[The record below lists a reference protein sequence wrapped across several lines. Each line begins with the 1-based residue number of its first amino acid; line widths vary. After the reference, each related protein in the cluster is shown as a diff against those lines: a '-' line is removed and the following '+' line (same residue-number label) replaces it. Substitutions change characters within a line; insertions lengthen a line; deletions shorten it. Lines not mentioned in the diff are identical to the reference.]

1 MCGIAGIWSK
11 NSHNEELVRQ
21 MMDSIKHRGPDGE
34 GLFSPEENLTFGHVR
49 LAIID
54 IKQGHQPMQTSNEEY
69 TIVFNGE
76 IYNYI
81 ELRKALSQK
90 GISLQTNSDTEV
102 LLHMYQVYG
111 EKMLQQLNGM
121 FAFAIY
127 SRKDNS
133 VFIARDHFGIKPLY
147 YFENDS
153 IFAFASEI
161 KALLKI
167 PEIKSE
173 IDEQSLN
180 EYLTFQFVL
189 KKHTLFKNILKLE
202 PGTFLKLRKGKVI
215 IKKRYWNIDFTV
227 KDVKS
232 EEQYAEELI
241 ALLETSMRLQMRSDV
256 PVGAYLSGGLD
267 SSAVTMLAS
276 KISSKPLSTF
286 TGAFAESKDFD
297 ETEFAKIVANAAN
310 AKQHTTYPKHTD
322 FIEHFEK
329 IVYMMDEPAAGPGV
343 FPQFMVSKLASSHVK
358 VVLGGQAGDEIF
370 GGYARYA
377 VAYLEQC
384 LKGAIFET
392 QEEGQHIVTLSS
404 IINNLPVLKQYVP
417 LLKKQF
423 KSGLFESMDR
433 RYFQLIDRSPN
444 LKNIYSKEL
453 LKSRNE
459 NSIFDKFSQIFN
471 RPDTHSYF
479 NKMTHFDMETLLPS
493 LLHVEDRA
501 SMAFSIESRVP
512 LLDKNIVELAAKIPS
527 PMKFAGGKTKYML
540 IKALENIVPKS
551 IIQRKDKMGFPVPL
565 TQWFSGPLKD
575 YCMDLLT
582 DQTARN
588 RGLLKTETIEKQINN
603 EGKFS
608 REIWGA
614 LNLEV
619 WHRKFID

>member
-11 NSHNEELVRQ
+11 NAHNQELVRQ

-34 GLFSPEENLTFGHVR
+34 GLLSPAENLTLGHVR
-49 LAIID
+49 LSIID
-54 IKQGHQPMQTSNEEY
+54 LKQGHQPMQTSNKDY

-81 ELRKALSQK
+81 ELQKVLSKA

-102 LLHMYQVYG
+102 LLYMYQIYG
-111 EKMLQQLNGM
+111 EKMLQKLNGM

-127 SRKDNS
+127 DKKKDI
-133 VFIARDHFGIKPLY
+133 VFAARDHFGIKPFY
-147 YFENDS
+147 YFEKDG
-153 IFAFASEI
+153 IFAFSSEI
-161 KALLKI
+161 KALFKV
-167 PEIKSE
+167 PEIKTQV
-173 IDEQSLN
+173 DEKSLN

-189 KKHTLFKNILKLE
+189 KKHTLFKNIFKLE
-202 PGTFLKLRKGKVI
+202 PGTFLMIRKGEI
-215 IKKRYWNIDFTV
+215 IEKKRYWKIDFTV
-227 KDVKS
+227 KEAKS
-232 EEQYAEELI
+232 EEQYSEELL
-241 ALLETSMRLQMRSDV
+241 ALLQRSMSLQMRSDV

-276 KISSKPLSTF
+276 NNTSEPLNTF

-297 ETEFAKIVANAAN
+297 ETEFAKIAAKASNAN
-310 AKQHTTYPKHTD
+310 QYITYPKYAD
-322 FIEHFEK
+322 FIDYFEK

-343 FPQFMVSKLASSHVK
+343 FPQFMVSKLASEHVK
-358 VVLGGQAGDEIF
+358 VVLGGQGGDEIF

-392 QEEGQHIVTLSS
+392 QEKGQHIVTLNS
-404 IINNLPVLKQYVP
+404 IIKNLPLLKQYIP

-423 KSGLFESMDR
+423 SSGLFEPMDR

-444 LKNIYSKEL
+444 LKNIYREEL
-453 LKSRNE
+453 LKSRDE
-459 NSIFDKFSQIFN
+459 NALFNKFSQIFN
-471 RPDTHSYF
+471 RADTLSYF

-501 SMAFSIESRVP
+501 SMAFSLESRVP

-540 IKALENIVPKS
+540 IKALEDIVPKK

-565 TQWFSGPLKD
+565 NQWISGPLKD

-588 RGLLKTETIEKQINN
+588 RGLLKTEAIENQINN

-608 REIWGA
+608 RELWGA

>member
-1 MCGIAGIWSK
+1 
-11 NSHNEELVRQ
+11 
-21 MMDSIKHRGPDGE
+21 
-34 GLFSPEENLTFGHVR
+34 
-49 LAIID
+49 
-54 IKQGHQPMQTSNEEY
+54 MQTSNKDY

-81 ELRKALSQK
+81 ELQKVLSK
-90 GISLQTNSDTEV
+90 DGISLQTNSDTEV
-102 LLHMYQVYG
+102 LLYMYQIYG

-127 SRKDNS
+127 DKKKDI
-133 VFIARDHFGIKPLY
+133 VFAARDHFGIKPFY
-147 YFENDS
+147 YFEKDG
-153 IFAFASEI
+153 IFAFSSEI
-161 KALLKI
+161 KALFKI
-167 PEIKSE
+167 PEIKTQV
-173 IDEQSLN
+173 DEKSLN

-189 KKHTLFKNILKLE
+189 KKHTLFKNIFKLE
-202 PGTFLKLRKGKVI
+202 PGTFLMIRKGEI
-215 IKKRYWNIDFTV
+215 IEKKRYWTTDFTF
-227 KDVKS
+227 KEVKS
-232 EEQYAEELI
+232 EEQYSEELL
-241 ALLETSMRLQMRSDV
+241 ALLQRSMSLQMRSDV

-276 KISSKPLSTF
+276 KNISEPLNTY

-297 ETEFAKIVANAAN
+297 ETEFAKIAAKASN
-310 AKQHTTYPKHTD
+310 AKQYIIYPKHTD
-322 FIEHFEK
+322 FIDYFEK

-343 FPQFMVSKLASSHVK
+343 FPQFMVSKLASEHVK
-358 VVLGGQAGDEIF
+358 VVLGGQGGDEIF

-392 QEEGQHIVTLSS
+392 QEKGQHIVTLNS
-404 IINNLPVLKQYVP
+404 IIKNLPVLKQYIP

-423 KSGLFESMDR
+423 SSGLFEPMDR

-444 LKNIYSKEL
+444 LKNIYREEL
-453 LKSRNE
+453 LKSRDE
-459 NSIFDKFSQIFN
+459 NALFNKFSQIFN
-471 RPDTHSYF
+471 RADTLSYF

-501 SMAFSIESRVP
+501 SMTFSIESRVP
-512 LLDKNIVELAAKIPS
+512 LLDKNIVELASKIPS

-540 IKALENIVPKS
+540 IKALENIVPKK
-551 IIQRKDKMGFPVPL
+551 IIERKDKMGFPVPL
-565 TQWFSGPLKD
+565 NQWISGPLKD

-582 DQTARN
+582 DQTAKN
-588 RGLLKTETIEKQINN
+588 RGLLKTEAIEKQINN

-608 REIWGA
+608 RELWGA

-619 WHRKFID
+619 WHRKFIDWSLTYILIWLMTPGFRTF